1 MRHALTGDKGRR
13 TAAATTEYG
22 LAVVLLA
29 GWPSG
34 CTSIKPV
41 TMSPE
46 AAFPACEAEALHEA
60 RRIDPTVQGVQL
72 EPLSSAQVERRSPPP
87 GREGVQLVIQGH
99 GSEVVAAPATR
110 YTCLVGTA
118 GDVLF
123 VSLSSLRVRE
133 RSWRSASPGRP
144 SSTPACATSRP
155 APTAPW
161 PTPRPP
167 LCAAEARRRAG
178 RKRSEVD
185 EPAAESIGA
194 WRVCATPSARAARRG
209 QQRPRAGVPGRAD
222 PARIAELRG

>member
-13 TAAATTEYG
+13 AAATTGFG

-34 CTSIKPV
+34 CTSLKPV

-87 GREGVQLVIQGH
+87 GHEGVQLVIQGH
-99 GSEVVAAPATR
+99 GSEVGGGTGDFR
-110 YTCLVGTA
+110 YACLVGTA

-123 VSLSSLRVRE
+123 VSLQPEGAGKVMAE
-133 RSWRSASPGRP
+133 
-144 SSTPACATSRP
+144 CATRP
-155 APTAPW
+155 AVQHACL
-161 PTPRPP
+161 RD
-167 LCAAEARRRAG
+167 LAASADRALADAEAAAVAEARRRAG
-178 RKRSEVD
+178 KKRSEVD

-194 WRVCATPSARAARRG
+194 WRVYRDAECARRYDG
-209 QQRPRAGVPGRAD
+209 GNNDRELACLVELTR
-222 PARIAELRG
+222 ARIAELRG